1 MVTAP
6 VTARQYGVLAYPLIL
21 SSILTP
27 LLGVTDTIVIGQTG
41 DAAAIGGIA
50 LGAVFFNTIYW
61 LFGFLKV
68 STTGFSAQASVQ
80 QDETALQF
88 ALYRPVLLG
97 LMIGLILLLCRSPLT
112 SAGLYLLATP
122 ASLLPDVNTYIDY
135 RIYGAPFVLIGYAVL
150 GWLIGQGQVK
160 RALMIQIVSNLIN
173 IALDVVF
180 VIGLDY
186 GVAGVAAASLVAE
199 IGTVLLALTFIV
211 RQLVFKPAYWQLLFH
226 LQDYRKFFMVNADLF
241 IRTIFLLLVTGW
253 FTRTGASFGPDMLA
267 VNAILLQMQYV
278 IAYWFGGLGSA
289 TTILVGR
296 ARGHDDN
303 AGYQQSVRLTRQFG
317 LASIVLIMVLLFLCQ
332 QPFLRLFSADS
343 ELLLVA
349 SVYYNW
355 ILIFPL
361 TGGFAML
368 YEGVFAGR
376 TEGKPVRNSMIQGF
390 ITFAVLLLSV
400 NWIGNHGVWLAF
412 IGFGLV
418 RSGSLHLAER
428 RTQKKHPP
436 AHA

>member
-1 MVTAP
+1 MTAP

-68 STTGFSAQASVQ
+68 STTGFSAQASVHH
-80 QDETALQF
+80 DETSLQF

-97 LMIGLILLLCRSPLT
+97 LVIGLILIVCRAPLA
-112 SAGLYLLATP
+112 SAGLYLLAAP
-122 ASLLPDVNTYIDY
+122 ASLLSDVNTYIDY

-160 RALMIQIVSNLIN
+160 RALMIQIVSNIIN
-173 IALDVVF
+173 IVLDVIF
-180 VIGLDY
+180 VVGLDY
-186 GVAGVAAASLVAE
+186 GVAGVAAATLIAE
-199 IGTVLLALTFIV
+199 VCTVFLALSFIV
-211 RQLVFKPAYWQLLFH
+211 RQLIWKPTYRHLLFR
-226 LQDYRKFFMVNADLF
+226 LQDYRQFFSVNADLF

-253 FTRTGASFGPDMLA
+253 FTRTGASFGPDILA
-267 VNAILLQMQYV
+267 ANAILLQMQYV

-289 TTILVGR
+289 STILVGR
-296 ARGHDDN
+296 ARGRNDE

-317 LASIVLIMVLLFLCQ
+317 LASIVLIMLLLFLFQ
-332 QPFLRLFSADS
+332 QPFLRLFSADP
-343 ELLLVA
+343 ELLIVA
-349 SVYYNW
+349 GAYYGW
-355 ILIFPL
+355 ILLFPL

-376 TEGKPVRNSMIQGF
+376 AQAKPVRNSMIQGF
-390 ITFAVLLLSV
+390 ITFAVLLLSI

-412 IGFGLV
+412 IGFGLM

-428 RTQKKHPP
+428 RLRKQHPVV
-436 AHA
+436 HS